1 MAKLNDEYD
10 IGVAFEAIENELI
23 SSMIR
28 NFENHK
34 QEELDEKKHWSMWQ
48 TEMLKSLEK
57 YKHDNQKKYGKQ
69 FKDINKQI
77 EVLIRLAR
85 SEGGMNQEKRIL
97 EEIKKGFPA
106 KRISKGGTAE
116 FFKVND
122 RKLDALIQA
131 TTSDMQKAEA
141 AVLRMANDQYRK
153 IIYNAQVY
161 ANTGAGTY
169 EKAVDM
175 ATKDFLSAGLN
186 CIQYTNGARHTIAD
200 YADMAI
206 RTASK
211 RAYLQGEGEMRQ
223 QWGLHLV
230 IMNKRGSPCPK
241 CLPFVG
247 KILIDDVWSG
257 GSSKDGKYPLMS
269 SAIAAGLYHPRCKDS
284 HTTYFPGITK
294 VDPKYN
300 KQEISDLEE
309 QAQQEARQQYAE
321 RQEKRFGRLAEFSLD
336 PENQQRH
343 EQKQKEWHKQSENI
357 KEQEAVQDDIKSEIA
372 DMNIRQSVLEK
383 QLAKAKEDERT
394 LTQKVYFEMTGTPEE
409 IKRLKQVNEE
419 KKAIEKTLSS
429 LKDQILSTQE
439 IYKNGVEKRLIED
452 KVLEKVKFSRKM
464 NPETVDELESTI
476 RNLHEKYGIMPK
488 GIIYSPA
495 KVEDATATYNWI
507 DDTIY
512 ISNNFNDPEKYLEKV
527 RKSEQSLIEYNKH
540 YDIKN
545 KAKQRLDEAE
555 RILADKSVKG
565 YEREKARIQKVE
577 AEIQLKETRMAVRE
591 NAMDCFVHEYG
602 HFIHRHAETDYIQ
615 KKTVYGMKELGGSL
629 RSDWVYDINKHY
641 SAKAKIAAS
650 SISRYAAK
658 NPYETF
664 AEGFL
669 AMEKGEKIPE
679 QIAKVI
685 AEAKSR
691 AGVKNIAKTIDS
703 DILITGARIIDPD
716 STDGIK
722 FAKMYYDE
730 IRNFSTDAKK
740 IAKNLGKEEPDIKK
754 IKAYLF
760 EDKSLYDPDTKSY
773 RRFDPDCAIAQSWQ
787 RLMNGK
793 DIKKHDRTLIEHE
806 LLEMRIKKEN
816 PGIEHLEAHRLAAS
830 KFNYP
835 KEAGEY
841 YGNLKKHKENTK

>member
-1 MAKLNDEYD
+1 MAKINDEYD
-10 IGVAFEAIENELI
+10 IGAAFEVIENELI
-23 SSMIR
+23 ASMIR

-34 QEELDEKKHWSMWQ
+34 QEELDEKKYWSMWQ

-77 EVLIRLAR
+77 ETLIRLAR

-122 RKLDALIQA
+122 RKLDVLIQA

-223 QWGLHLV
+223 QWGMHLV

-247 KILIDDVWSG
+247 KILMDDVWSG

-294 VDPKYN
+294 IDSKYN
-300 KQEISDLEE
+300 KQEISDLEDR
-309 QAQQEARQQYAE
+309 AQQEARQQYAE

-336 PENQQRH
+336 PENQKKYGA
-343 EQKQKEWHKQSENI
+343 KQNEWHKQSESI
-357 KEQEAVQDDIKSEIA
+357 KEQVSVQDDIKSEIA
-372 DMNIRQSVLEK
+372 DMNIRQNVLEK
-383 QLAKAKEDERT
+383 QLAKAKENERT

-476 RNLHEKYGIMPK
+476 RNLHEKHGIMPK

-495 KVEDATATYNWI
+495 KVEDTTATYNWI

-615 KKTVYGMKELGGSL
+615 KKSVYGMKELGGSL

-716 STDGIK
+716 STEGIK

-730 IRNFSTDAKK
+730 IRSFSTDAKK

-816 PGIEHLEAHRLAAS
+816 PSIEHLEAHRLAAS